1 MKKSIKKMVTTS
13 LLALT
18 LAGAGGSI
26 ASAATVWYKGSAVY
40 WIMDVLLVCG
50 AIHTFNL
57 VFTNIQQLRMEHSQ
71 DGNDLWLKHVHLNTS
86 ELVQHNATGIVGKR
100 L

>member
-1 MKKSIKKMVTTS
+1 MVLS
-13 LLALT
+13 FQLQQF
-18 LAGAGGSI
+18 G
-26 ASAATVWYKGSAVY
+26 
-40 WIMDVLLVCG
+40 IMILQFIGIMVVPLVFG

-71 DGNDLWLKHVHLNTS
+71 DGNDLGLKHVHLNTS
-86 ELVQHNATGIVGKR
+86 ELVQHNATGIVGKH

>member
-1 MKKSIKKMVTTS
+1 MVTTS

-26 ASAATVWYKGSAVY
+26 VSAATVWYNDTAVFIG
-40 WIMDVLLVCG
+40 IMVVPLVFG

-71 DGNDLWLKHVHLNTS
+71 DGNDLGLKHVHLNTS
-86 ELVQHNATGIVGKR
+86 ELVQHNATGIVGKH